1 MSRLKKITLLYD
13 CQIIYVFVIF
23 LPCLFFITLR
33 LSKLDNINLLIIYFF
48 LFVGF
53 SMFPSCL
60 IIYIFVIIPLK
71 KYSLSG
77 RCRLIPV
84 HLSINKNIPNLK
96 IDNIST
102 IYYKKRFDLY
112 TISVHKLEGVN
123 YEKCTK
129 SILNTT
135 DKILNIFPTAIKF
148 GETLFFWQVRVN
160 LIFYEGDEDVSKL
173 CDLVKKLN
181 NDDKYEQR
189 NFCCV
194 YYKKKELLIIREFDN
209 KIKAWDMRA
218 LALYR
223 LSLKKICKFYGLV
236 FKDLVKYL

>member
-23 LPCLFFITLR
+23 LPCLFFITIR
-33 LSKLDNINLLIIYFF
+33 LSELDNINLIIIYFF

-84 HLSINKNIPNLK
+84 HLSIDKNIPNLK

-102 IYYKKRFDLY
+102 IYYRKGLNFY
-112 TISVHKLEGVN
+112 TISVHKLACVN

-129 SILNTT
+129 SILNTA
-135 DKILNIFPTAIKF
+135 DKILNIFPVARKF
-148 GETLFFWQVRVN
+148 GETFLFWQVRVN
-160 LIFYEGDEDVSKL
+160 LFCFEGDEDVSKL

-181 NDDKYEQR
+181 NDSKYEQR

-194 YYKKKELLIIREFDN
+194 YYKKKELLIVREFDN
-209 KIKAWDMRA
+209 KIKAFDMRA
-218 LALYR
+218 LAFYR

-236 FKDLVKYL
+236 FKDFVKYL